1 MGAPIPRDINAVY
14 NVTLC
19 KNHPYVG
26 NLDNINDIVN
36 HNCCHVDS
44 ISLESLVWDIFAF
57 TFCILTADSH
67 RAPPFFHSHFLSSN
81 QMPPEKLNILK
92 IGHLPQ
98 IEQRHLADFLMSSQC
113 QVSLSRPTLKV
124 RKTLNAYFYFM
135 SRGCSTCAQ
144 GRIYPN

>member
-92 IGHLPQ
+92 IGHIPQ
-98 IEQRHLADFLMSSQC
+98 KEKDFEE
-113 QVSLSRPTLKV
+113 K
-124 RKTLNAYFYFM
+124 
-135 SRGCSTCAQ
+135 
-144 GRIYPN
+144 